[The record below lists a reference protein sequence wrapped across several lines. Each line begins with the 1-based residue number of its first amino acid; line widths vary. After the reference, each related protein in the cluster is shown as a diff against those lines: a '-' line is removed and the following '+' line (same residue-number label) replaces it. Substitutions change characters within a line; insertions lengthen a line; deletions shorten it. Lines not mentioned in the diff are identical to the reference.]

1 MRARAAG
8 AAALVS
14 PGARARP
21 RGLFSI
27 ALRVKKTAA
36 STPLVQRPLTARV
49 QVSIPVDASDG
60 GPPPAVPAR
69 RVGAGVWV
77 QRFSLLG
84 APLARVWA
92 ARRAPPTSAR
102 R

>member
-27 ALRVKKTAA
+27 ALLKKRRA

-49 QVSIPVDASDG
+49 QVRNPVDASDG

-84 APLARVWA
+84 APLARVRA